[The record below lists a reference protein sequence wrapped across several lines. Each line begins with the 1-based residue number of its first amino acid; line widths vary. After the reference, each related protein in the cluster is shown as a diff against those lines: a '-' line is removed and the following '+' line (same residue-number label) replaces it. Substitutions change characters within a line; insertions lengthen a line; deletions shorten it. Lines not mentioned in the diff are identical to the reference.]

1 MNIATFCLSIH
12 VLMNLW
18 GFPLLNIVFK
28 YSKHTQYCIEYA
40 LNICV
45 QVFEYLFSILLV
57 SFLEVELLG

>member
-1 MNIATFCLSIH
+1 
-12 VLMNLW
+12 MNLW

-57 SFLEVELLG
+57 MFLEVELLGRGNSV